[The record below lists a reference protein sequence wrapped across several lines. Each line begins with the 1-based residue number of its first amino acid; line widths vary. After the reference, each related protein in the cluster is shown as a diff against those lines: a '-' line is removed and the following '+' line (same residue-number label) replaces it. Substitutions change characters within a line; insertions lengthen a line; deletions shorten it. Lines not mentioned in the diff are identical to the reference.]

1 MKKPSPLLLAGAF
14 ALVTFVWG
22 TTWAVIRIGLDAGML
37 PFAGVSLRF
46 ALASVLLFLLAPFFG
61 VRFRRSRLVVG
72 LWLMNAALN
81 FCIPY
86 GVVHWG
92 EQWVPSGLASVLFST
107 YPLILALMAHF
118 ILPGERLRP
127 GSVVGILVGFTG
139 VAVIFSEDLASLG
152 GPGVAL
158 AAGVILLAPLTSS
171 VTSVVIKRWGREVH
185 PFSLTAVPMGLTAG
199 VMGALSLAVEP
210 VRTMPVNLTTIGVLV
225 YLGVFGSARTFTLY
239 FWMLSHMPA
248 TRLSLMTYII
258 PVMAVLV
265 GTFFLH
271 EPFTLRTLAGSA
283 LVLAGVALA
292 MQAGRRPTKNL
303 LSKGIRSLP

>member
-1 MKKPSPLLLAGAF
+1 MRKPSPLLLAGAF

-22 TTWAVIRIGLDAGML
+22 TTWGVIRIGLDAGIP

-46 ALASVLLFLLAPFFG
+46 ALASAVLLLLAPFLG
-61 VRFRRSRLVVG
+61 DRIHRSRRVLG
-72 LWLMNAALN
+72 LWLMNASLN

-92 EQWVPSGLASVLFST
+92 EQWVPSGLAAVLFAT
-107 YPLILALMAHF
+107 YPLMLALMAHA
-118 ILPGERLRP
+118 ILPAERLRG
-127 GSVVGILVGFTG
+127 GSLMGILVGFGG

-158 AAGVILLAPLTSS
+158 AAVVILAAPLTSS
-171 VTSVVIKRWGREVH
+171 VTSVVIKRWGQGVH

-199 VMGALSLAVEP
+199 VMGAVSLAAEP
-210 VRTMPVNLTTIGVLV
+210 VRAIPVNATTVGTLI
-225 YLGVFGSARTFTLY
+225 YLGIFGSALTFTLY

-258 PVMAVLV
+258 PVVAVLV
-265 GTFFLH
+265 GTVFLD
-271 EPFTLRTLAGSA
+271 EPFTPRILAGSV

-292 MQAGRRPTKNL
+292 VQLGGQPAK
-303 LSKGIRSLP
+303 K

>member
-1 MKKPSPLLLAGAF
+1 LLLAGAF

-22 TTWAVIRIGLDAGML
+22 TTWAVIRIGLEAGIP

-46 ALASVLLFLLAPFFG
+46 ALAAAVLFLLAPFLG
-61 VRFRRSRLVVG
+61 VRFHRSRLVSG

-92 EQWVPSGLASVLFST
+92 EQWVPSGLAAVLFAT
-107 YPLILALMAHF
+107 YPLMLALMAHV
-118 ILPGERLRP
+118 ILPAERLR
-127 GSVVGILVGFTG
+127 GGGLVGILVGFAG

-158 AAGVILLAPLTSS
+158 AAAVILAAPLTSS
-171 VTSVVIKRWGREVH
+171 VTSVVIKRWGQGVH

-199 VMGALSLAVEP
+199 VMGAVSIAAEP
-210 VRTMPVNLTTIGVLV
+210 VSAIPVNATTVGTLI
-225 YLGVFGSARTFTLY
+225 YLGIFGSALTFTLY

-258 PVMAVLV
+258 PVVAVLV
-265 GTFFLH
+265 GTLFLD
-271 EPFTLRTLAGSA
+271 EPFTPRILAGSL
-283 LVLAGVALA
+283 LVLAGVAVA
-292 MQAGRRPTKNL
+292 VQFGRQPAK
-303 LSKGIRSLP
+303 K